1 MKWCLRASCTG
12 ARFPAHGLSLRQ
24 GRAEGWQELCEQ
36 LFVTGPFTD
45 RYSFIRC
52 VYMQTA
58 QVRLQQSKAGG
69 SVMKH
74 HPISCSWDPQWL
86 CSFNRITEVASL
98 SPKTPHGILQPFP
111 LPPDMHTP
119 QSSTYL
125 FWLLLEKT
133 LNNI

>member
-1 MKWCLRASCTG
+1 MVSESILHRCSFPCPWSVSQTRKGRGLAG
-12 ARFPAHGLSLRQ
+12 ALL
-24 GRAEGWQELCEQ
+24 Q

-45 RYSFIRC
+45 RCSFIRC

-74 HPISCSWDPQWL
+74 HPLSCSWDPQWL
-86 CSFNRITEVASL
+86 CSFNRITEIASL
-98 SPKTPHGILQPFP
+98 SPKTAHGILQPFP